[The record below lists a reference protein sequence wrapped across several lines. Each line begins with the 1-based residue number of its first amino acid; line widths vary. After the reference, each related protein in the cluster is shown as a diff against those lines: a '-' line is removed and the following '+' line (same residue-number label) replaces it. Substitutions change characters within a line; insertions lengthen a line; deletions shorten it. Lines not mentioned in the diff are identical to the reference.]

1 MRAPWWM
8 DGVRFSCQA
17 NCGKCCD
24 EPGGIVYLSPD
35 DAQRLANHAGLSVE
49 TWLERDTR
57 QTYDGRYVLKS
68 REHDGI
74 CIHLNEHKQCNV
86 YEVRPQQ
93 CRAFPWWGE
102 NLATA
107 SAWKKVKA
115 SCPGIDAED
124 ALLIDGQTIR
134 LNIFSDRT
142 STKGFRT
149 WPPDKKRWK
158 R

>member
-1 MRAPWWM
+1 MRGPWWKN
-8 DGVRFSCQA
+8 GVHFSCQP

-35 DAQRLANHAGLSVE
+35 DATRLAAHAELDVE
-49 TWLERDTR
+49 AWLERDTR

-68 REHDGI
+68 REEDDI
-74 CIHLNEHKQCNV
+74 CIHLNAQQQCNI

-102 NLATA
+102 NMATPSSWA
-107 SAWKKVKA
+107 SVKRN
-115 SCPGIDAED
+115 CPGIDAED
-124 ALLIDGQTIR
+124 AILVDGQTIR
-134 LNIFSDRT
+134 LNIFADRT

-149 WPPDKKRWK
+149 WPPTKR

>member
-1 MRAPWWM
+1 ME
-8 DGVRFSCQA
+8 GVHFSCQA

-35 DAQRLANHAGLSVE
+35 DAQRLADHADLPVDA
-49 TWLERDTR
+49 WLERDTR

-68 REHDGI
+68 REEDGI
-74 CIHLNEHKQCNV
+74 CIHLNDQKQCNI

-115 SCPGIDAED
+115 TCPGIDAE
-124 ALLIDGQTIR
+124 AR
-134 LNIFSDRT
+134 C
-142 STKGFRT
+142 
-149 WPPDKKRWK
+149 
-158 R
+158 